1 MLQTQALA
9 GMSGE
14 TSVLARHRLTI
25 ALASAVITIGG
36 ILAVNPS
43 SIDNFV
49 WYFLFWNVAF
59 VFLNREDSAEFALA
73 FLVNSA
79 FIALYVGVQSFGFPD
94 SYGTTAYQ
102 SVTWTDDSYFFSLT
116 ADHVPPDLLTRP
128 YYWQYSHA
136 FATLIKSVSPLEI
149 LHPLDVLFFQSG
161 TAALLATSTRRLT
174 LQLSGNPKLANL
186 VFLFLVVCPFLMMNG
201 GVILIRDTLAAALLA
216 YSLYAI
222 NSRHYARAVLA
233 IGLQL
238 VLRPGTGLLL
248 LPAYGVLYFDEVRA
262 IVRRYPLLVAGGAVG
277 AVLLAMQLGPLV
289 IEQFES
295 SYGEVKI
302 GFLGRE
308 LIADL
313 TADPDAN
320 AIFLTIQEFPFGIR
334 VFLNAAYIFLYPFL
348 TLRTLGDTESLDL
361 RNIAMSVVVPIYS
374 FWLNAWFVAG
384 VLSPIRI
391 LDRQRQIVGA
401 IVMTLVL
408 VGTYSLQT
416 RHKTII
422 YPLYYM
428 IVAAGFSAA
437 TPFARRCGY
446 IFSGLL
452 LLVQIASL
460 FR

>member
-1 MLQTQALA
+1 MLQTQAQV
-9 GMSGE
+9 GMPGE
-14 TSVLARHRLTI
+14 TRVLARHRLTI
-25 ALASAVITIGG
+25 ALASAVITVAG

-59 VFLNREDSAEFALA
+59 VFLNRQDSAEFALA

-79 FIALYVGVQSFGFPD
+79 FIAIFVWVQSVGFPD

-102 SVTWTDDSYFFSLT
+102 SVAWTDDSYFFSLA
-116 ADHVPPDLLTRP
+116 ADRVPPDLLTRP
-128 YYWQYSHA
+128 FYWEYTHA
-136 FATLIKSVSPLEI
+136 FATLIKGVTPLEI
-149 LHPLDVLFFQSG
+149 LHPLDALFFQSG

-174 LQLSGNPKLANL
+174 IQLSANHQLANR

-201 GVILIRDTLAAALLA
+201 GVVLLRDTLAAALLA
-216 YSLYAI
+216 YSILAI
-222 NSRHYARAVLA
+222 NSRQYVRAVLA

-238 VLRPGTGLLL
+238 ALRPGTGLLL
-248 LPAYGVLYFDEVRA
+248 LPAYGILYFDEVKE
-262 IVRRYPLLVAGGAVG
+262 IVRRHPLLVTCGAVG
-277 AVLLAMQLGPLV
+277 AVLLAIQLGPMV
-289 IEQFES
+289 IELFES

-313 TADPDAN
+313 TADPNAN
-320 AIFLTIQEFPFGIR
+320 AIFLTIQEFPFVIR

-361 RNIAMSVVVPIYS
+361 RNITMSVVVPIYS

-384 VLSPIRI
+384 VLSPVRI
-391 LDRQRQIVGA
+391 LERQRA
-401 IVMTLVL
+401 IVVAILVTLVF

-452 LLVQIASL
+452 LLVQIASIL
-460 FR
+460 R